1 MLGILDVSS
10 TADPIEWL
18 RNEIR
23 EFVTRWRAEQE
34 AENYWLDPQ
43 VGVLSAKDPMLA
55 ELRRVV
61 DPEHAM
67 PHEILEGADSV
78 IVFFLP
84 FQRWLG
90 EQNDQHGLL
99 AARSWAESYT
109 TTNRLIGAINLHLKD
124 CLAENGHSAATT
136 PPTHNFDEQKLVS
149 RWSHKHLAYIAGLG
163 TFGHNHLLITAAGCC
178 GRLGSLVT
186 SMPLPATQRPNE
198 EWCLL
203 KAGRRCHACVTKCK
217 YGALHKT
224 HFDRQICYQQCLNN
238 DVHYAD
244 LPVVDVC
251 GKCACE
257 VPCSY
262 QIPKIPSK
270 QER

>member
-1 MLGILDVSS
+1 MGENLNRA
-10 TADPIEWL
+10 ADPVVWL
-18 RNEIR
+18 QNEIA
-23 EFVTRWRAEQE
+23 EFTSRWRQQE
-34 AENYWLDPQ
+34 GTEDYWLNPLAA
-43 VGVLSAKDPMLA
+43 VLSAKDPMLA

-67 PHEILEGADSV
+67 PHEILERAWSV

-90 EQNDQHGLL
+90 EQNDRHGLF
-99 AARSWAESYT
+99 AARSWAEAYT
-109 TTNRLIGAINLHLKD
+109 TTNRLIVAINQHLKE
-124 CLAENGHSAATT
+124 CLTENGHQAATT

-186 SMPLPATQRPNE
+186 SMPLPAAQRPNR

-203 KAGRRCHACVTKCK
+203 KAGYHCHACVGKCV
-217 YGALHKT
+217 YGALQKA
-224 HFDRQICYQQCLNN
+224 HFDRQICYRQCLANN
-238 DVHYAD
+238 AHYAE
-244 LPVVDVC
+244 LSLVDVC

-257 VPCSY
+257 LPCSH
-262 QIPKIPSK
+262 QIPKIPAT
-270 QER
+270 QQR